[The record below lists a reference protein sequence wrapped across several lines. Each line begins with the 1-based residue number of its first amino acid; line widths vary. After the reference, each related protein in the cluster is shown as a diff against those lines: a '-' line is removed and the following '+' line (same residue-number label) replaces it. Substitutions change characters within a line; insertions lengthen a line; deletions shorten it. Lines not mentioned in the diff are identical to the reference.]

1 MVAPV
6 RCATPGTD
14 VDWATQPC
22 ASAVTTIQSHRTPP
36 PCPPIARIA
45 MVIGLSRSR
54 GRAASIRAFSAKNN
68 AAHIPPLLEI
78 PDDGAAQTRE
88 RAVPP
93 CRIVDHVRPIEGRA
107 EHGGFGDLTAIATAD
122 TGIVDR
128 RHRIVLQGVLGVL
141 DRERRT
147 AGQADAGV

>member
-14 VDWATQPC
+14 VDWATHPC

-54 GRAASIRAFSAKNN
+54 GRSSFTTAPSCEHN
-68 AAHIPPLLEI
+68 ATRIPPLLQI
-78 PDDGAAQTRE
+78 SDHHAAQSRQPS
-88 RAVPP
+88 VPP
-93 CRIVDHVRPIEGRA
+93 RRVVDDIRPIEGRT
-107 EHGGFGDLTAIATAD
+107 EYGGFG
-122 TGIVDR
+122 
-128 RHRIVLQGVLGVL
+128 HLG
-141 DRERRT
+141 
-147 AGQADAGV
+147 A